1 MKRPLIEFWRF
12 VRMLATDDAYD
23 RYLAHHAQKHA
34 GSAPLGRREFYVR
47 EQQKKWSG
55 VQRCC

>member
-1 MKRPLIEFWRF
+1 MKNRLVGFWQFLRA
-12 VRMLATDDAYD
+12 LATDDAYD

-34 GSAPLGRREFYVR
+34 TGAPLGPREFYVR